1 MEIIINGVTLQGDFM
16 DANFVGPYEE
26 ATYKMQKKAAECQ
39 AKKYT
44 SFAESIREQCATV
57 DEYFDDIF
65 GEGTSARVFEGA
77 ETQLMVHLKAVE
89 DLTNWAQGERKKL
102 NDFTNKYTQRQN
114 AAVKRQQAQ
123 AQQFLDRKNGG
134 RRH

>member
-1 MEIIINGVTLQGDFM
+1 
-16 DANFVGPYEE
+16 
-26 ATYKMQKKAAECQ
+26 MQKKAAESQ
-39 AKKYT
+39 GKKYT
-44 SFAESIREQCATV
+44 SFADSIREQCATV

-65 GEGTSARVFEGA
+65 GEGTAARVFEGA
-77 ETQLMVHLKAVE
+77 EQHLMIHLKAVE

-123 AQQFLDRKNGG
+123 AQQFIDRKNGG
-134 RRH
+134 KRH

>member
-1 MEIIINGVTLQGDFM
+1 MI
-16 DANFVGPYEE
+16 
-26 ATYKMQKKAAECQ
+26 
-39 AKKYT
+39 
-44 SFAESIREQCATV
+44 
-57 DEYFDDIF
+57 
-65 GEGTSARVFEGA
+65 
-77 ETQLMVHLKAVE
+77 HLKAVE

-123 AQQFLDRKNGG
+123 AQQFIDRKNGG